1 VPPPPTSALTL
12 AIGTSERHGL
22 NGMQGSC
29 DKNAETLNTAAPAW
43 RRSALCA
50 KRKTEV
56 RANMGD
62 AGEPQG

>member
-29 DKNAETLNTAAPAW
+29 DQKGNARIQ
-43 RRSALCA
+43 RRAEADS
-50 KRKTEV
+50 
-56 RANMGD
+56 
-62 AGEPQG
+62 